1 MYAAAVE
8 TARRERRRK
17 TGTQLEGDAA
27 VTAAAT
33 KANGGEMAKV
43 KTLFV
48 HLRKIANH
56 PLLVRSRYT
65 DTDVEEMAGV
75 CHRRGE
81 GNSIQFAPT
90 HDEADEADEAEQK
103 NRRDLSSREQIN
115 ECDWTSHPAPRYIRP

>member
-27 VTAAAT
+27 ATAAAT

-65 DTDVEEMAGV
+65 DADVEEMAGV
-75 CHRRGE
+75 CHRRGKGE
-81 GNSIQFAPT
+81 GTPCNSHPT
-90 HDEADEADEAEQK
+90 HTMK
-103 NRRDLSSREQIN
+103 PNFSRCKTLELVCFQPLA
-115 ECDWTSHPAPRYIRP
+115 T